1 MPEIKHSL
9 IHENGVFFG
18 LPEEEYHAALALSA
32 SGIKWLRV
40 SPLDWWARSP
50 LNPTPFEPEPSEGMI
65 AGTAYHKRILEGRD
79 AFLAAYAPAL
89 NQADHPE
96 ALVTNEQLYNAIVS
110 RGGMTKKTARKDELI
125 HELLRVW
132 RNAPIWQH
140 LQKEHDDRHQGKT
153 MIPASLM
160 ARIEVAAAM
169 IEKHPQLSLA
179 FTGGMPEVSIFWT
192 DKETGIPCKAR
203 LDYLKPQAVVDLKTF
218 TNQYGMPIR
227 RAIARQMANYRYHIQ
242 ARWYLD
248 AARQSRTFHHPAL
261 PDHPTDQTFLFVF
274 QQQGPAP
281 VARGI
286 VLGPGTIMDIA
297 RQEID
302 EAKAQ
307 WMRCWHTFGPDDPW
321 VDVED
326 ISEFDSTEFPAYIAE

>member
-1 MPEIKHSL
+1 MTVIRHPL

-18 LPEEEYHAALALSA
+18 MPAEEYHAALALSA

-40 SPLDWWARSP
+40 SALDWWARSP
-50 LNPTPFEPEPSEGMI
+50 LNPNAVDEETEAKETGK
-65 AGTAYHKRILEGRD
+65 AYHSRIVEGRE
-79 AFLAAYAPAL
+79 AFFASYAPAL

-96 ALVTNEQLYNAIVS
+96 ALVTNEQLYAAIVEN
-110 RGGMTKKTARKDELI
+110 GGMTKKSARKEELI
-125 HELLRVW
+125 YELLRVW
-132 RNAPIWQH
+132 PMAPVWQTMQQSHAERN
-140 LQKEHDDRHQGKT
+140 RGKAL
-153 MIPASLM
+153 ISCELM

-169 IEKHPQLSLA
+169 IERHPQLKLA
-179 FTGGMPEVSIFWT
+179 FAGGHPEVSIFWA
-192 DKETGIPCKAR
+192 DAATGIPCKAR

-218 TNQYGMPIR
+218 TNQFGMPIR

-248 AARQSRTFHHPAL
+248 AVAQA
-261 PDHPTDQTFLFVF
+261 PDATDPLRIVHSDRTFLFVF

-281 VARGI
+281 VARGL

-307 WMRCWHTFGPDDPW
+307 WMRCWHTFGPDSPW